1 MKRDEAAP
9 SLLPVLRWPVI
20 HDAEVLA
27 VVLHGWPRL
36 TQPERLQAIEAFLR
50 RPALVDVAEPRE
62 QVMEV
67 LRRAVTDPSAAVR
80 DRTLRGINSLPALWA
95 GKGSSKLLLS
105 ALADDEPA
113 LRRRGLT
120 LASTKVG
127 FWSRP
132 DTQEYLKRL
141 LVDPDAQVRLLALS
155 TVEQHGLIRNE
166 PALARRVKALAAD
179 PALKDARPR
188 LADRAGLDPATI
200 EPDVPLEPSPA
211 PELLDLPAQ
220 GQPAL
225 LSSRRRQACLR
236 ELPRQPHDPAHRR
249 GRRAREISAA
259 SSS

>member
-1 MKRDEAAP
+1 M
-9 SLLPVLRWPVI
+9 
-20 HDAEVLA
+20 
-27 VVLHGWPRL
+27 
-36 TQPERLQAIEAFLR
+36 TQPERLQAIETLLG

-80 DRTLRGINSLPALWA
+80 DRTLRGINGLPALWA

-127 FWSRP
+127 FLSRP

-155 TVEQHGLIRNE
+155 AVEQTW
-166 PALARRVKALAAD
+166 PD
-179 PALKDARPR
+179 PQRAVSGSPGQGPGCRPGVEDTRPR
-188 LADRAGLDPATI
+188 LADRAWPRSCRRS
-200 EPDVPLEPSPA
+200 SPTF
-211 PELLDLPAQ
+211 P
-220 GQPAL
+220 
-225 LSSRRRQACLR
+225 
-236 ELPRQPHDPAHRR
+236 
-249 GRRAREISAA
+249 
-259 SSS
+259 